1 MELSIVVPV
10 RDERG
15 NLKPLV
21 EEIES
26 RLAPVLP
33 SFEVLLIDDGSSD
46 GSSEEIAM
54 LAGSTPRVRGLH
66 FRRAAGQSAA
76 LDAGFR
82 AARGR
87 FVVTLDADL
96 QYDPLDIPRLLE
108 ALDGH
113 DAVVGYRATRR
124 DGWLKRLSSRIANAA
139 RNRLTGDRV
148 TDTGCSLK
156 AFRRECLGTLRPF
169 DGMHRFL
176 PTLLRMEGY
185 RVVELPVSH
194 RPRRHGRSKYG
205 VLNRVPRASTDL
217 LAIRWM
223 RRRKLDYEISRREPS

>member
-15 NLKPLV
+15 NLGPLV
-21 EEIES
+21 REIES
-26 RLAPVLP
+26 LLAPSLS
-33 SFEVLLIDDGSSD
+33 SFEILLIDDGSSD
-46 GSSEEIAM
+46 GSSEEITE
-54 LAGSTPRVRGLH
+54 LVGSTPRVRGLH
-66 FRRAAGQSAA
+66 FRCGAGQSAA
-76 LDAGFR
+76 LDAGFK

-87 FVVTLDADL
+87 IVVTLDADL
-96 QYDPLDIPRLLE
+96 QYDPADIPRLVE

-113 DAVVGYRATRR
+113 DAVAGYRARR
-124 DGWLKRLSSRIANAA
+124 SDGWLKRLSSRLANAA

-156 AFRRECLGTLRPF
+156 AFRRECLAALRPF

-185 RVVELPVSH
+185 RVVELPVGH

-205 VLNRVPRASTDL
+205 VLNRVVRASADL
-217 LAIRWM
+217 MAIRWM
-223 RRRKLDYEISRREPS
+223 RRRKLDYEVTRSEP